1 MKKILVVDNQDSFV
15 YNLVE
20 MLRVMDVPFTVI
32 KQHEIHFPLCT
43 TSIAGVLLSP
53 GGGLPSDYPQMMELI
68 RQYHHQLPILGVCLG
83 HQAIAECFGATLRQ
97 LPSPLHGHASQL
109 HILDSTDELIQSVT
123 PHSTIGRYHSWVVS
137 SSKPDTSLQCVATD
151 EDNNVMILRHS
162 NYPIWG
168 VQFHPESVITD
179 SCGPTI
185 VSNWIKLCSF

>member
-20 MLRVMDVPFTVI
+20 MLRVIDIPFTIV

-185 VSNWIKLCSF
+185 VSNWIKQCSF

>member
-20 MLRVMDVPFTVI
+20 MLRIIDVPFTVV
-32 KQHEIHFPLCT
+32 KQHELQIPLYT
-43 TSIAGVLLSP
+43 TSVAGILLSP